1 VQWILK
7 LCRHSHIASTHLS
20 HLLDL
25 SGGDSSDLWGLLWD
39 IMQAYPRA
47 LETQF
52 WSPISW
58 KAGRYPYLPYTALE
72 KRSLDMSLTQW
83 LLCIGVITP
92 LTATDPSRTRSP
104 SYLSDPSSYSLHSSF
119 TPYSTLL
126 AWEGTIRNGTVLCG
140 AAEWVVQTV
149 ATTNLTAKAS
159 QRSILTTGYPTL
171 SSSASHPVPYRAGR
185 LNYAQTPRTLAQCVR
200 NAQVCISTL
209 RCLHGMSV
217 RYLGGGDELHGHSD
231 GSNDPWDLVVRGSW
245 DVVWGLLEDMRR

>member
-1 VQWILK
+1 
-7 LCRHSHIASTHLS
+7 
-20 HLLDL
+20 
-25 SGGDSSDLWGLLWD
+25 
-39 IMQAYPRA
+39 MQAYPTA
-47 LETQF
+47 LQTQF

-58 KAGRYPYLPYTALE
+58 KAGRYPHLSYTAVE
-72 KRSLDMSLTQW
+72 KRSLDMALTQW
-83 LLCIGVITP
+83 LLGIGVITP

-104 SYLSDPSSYSLHSSF
+104 SSPVDYSPYSLHSSF

-149 ATTNLTAKAS
+149 TKANLTATAS
-159 QRSILTTGYPTL
+159 HRSILTTGYPTL
-171 SSSASHPVPYRAGR
+171 SSSAGHPVPYQAGR

-200 NAQVCISTL
+200 NVQLCISTM

-217 RYLGGGDELHGHSD
+217 RYLCDGDDLHGRSD
-231 GSNDPWDLVVRGSW
+231 GSNDPWALVVRGSW